1 MAKDT
6 KHATAAF
13 WQLVHDD
20 EVQQHL
26 RTAAARGHE
35 AWQRVARL
43 PGSKAVEDKKLYDKV
58 REAATSLARAVKLLA
73 PEPEP
78 PKRHRART
86 LVGLGL
92 TAGAVAIVLKTQRAR
107 PSPTPEEPQ
116 TTATPPAP
124 VPSPEDAPVGTAS
137 A

>member
-1 MAKDT
+1 MAKST
-6 KHATAAF
+6 KNATAAF
-13 WQLVHDD
+13 WRLVHDD

-26 RTAAARGHE
+26 RTAAAQGHE

-86 LVGLGL
+86 LVGVAL

-107 PSPTPEEPQ
+107 PSPTHEEPQ

>member
-1 MAKDT
+1 VQDD
-6 KHATAAF
+6 
-13 WQLVHDD
+13 QVH
-20 EVQQHL
+20 QHL

-43 PGSKAVEDKKLYDKV
+43 PGAKAVEDKKLYDKV
-58 REAATSLARAVKLLA
+58 REAATSLARALKLLA

-86 LVGLGL
+86 LVGLTL
-92 TAGAVAIVLKTQRAR
+92 TAGAIAIVLRTQRTR
-107 PSPTPEEPQ
+107 PSATAEEQ
-116 TTATPPAP
+116 QKTTVTPPAP
-124 VPSPEDAPVGTAS
+124 VPSTEDAPVGTPS

>member
-58 REAATSLARAVKLLA
+58 REATTSLARAVKLLA

-86 LVGLGL
+86 LVGLAL
-92 TAGAVAIVLKTQRAR
+92 TAGAVAIVLKTERAR

-116 TTATPPAP
+116 TTATPPAT

>member
-1 MAKDT
+1 MAEDA
-6 KHATAAF
+6 KHANAAF

-35 AWQRVARL
+35 AWQRAARL
-43 PGSKAVEDKKLYDKV
+43 TGSKAVEDTKLYDKS
-58 REAATSLARAVKLLA
+58 REAAISLARAMKLLA

-78 PKRHRART
+78 PKTHRART
-86 LVGLGL
+86 LVGLAL
-92 TAGAVAIVLKTQRAR
+92 TAGAVAIVLKTQRTR
-107 PSPTPEEPQ
+107 PSPTAEEPQ

-124 VPSPEDAPVGTAS
+124 VPSPEDAPVGTAT